1 MQEYKILGKVP
12 ESPTTPGKGTR
23 SVKFDIA
30 DLYKAP
36 IKATERGDDKSSG
49 EYGLD
54 EKLRKAYFW
63 IANYAIIN
71 PFCDIEYNETPPNS
85 YSIGDNKSRVFL
97 PTGQSYTSFILLPL
111 LTLVTRRKC
120 LFVGGPGRGKTSS
133 AVIMGLLAGYSIEDI
148 KRAVQHGQPQMT
160 VSDLLGNPLPS
171 DMVNAKSM
179 DDIKI
184 AWRKWLGMRVKII
197 DEYNRIPTRTQSA
210 LLNVMSENYAELL
223 DQVFECP
230 DAAWFL
236 TANDDAGGGTYQVIE
251 ALRDRIDIVVKALHF
266 NSRFLKQLLERIE
279 QGIRPEESVPEEIIF
294 SEDEIS
300 RMNRE
305 ILEVGIPH
313 VLMRRIEYFASQFE
327 LLESGGEQIEYKTK
341 DNAKTA
347 GSDVAQMM
355 RDETGKDQLKDLS
368 YQTLNGFSVRTFM
381 TCLNFIKALAYFRG
395 NKQAE
400 FEDVRH
406 ILPFVLQ
413 DKLVQNPD
421 SPFFEQPE
429 NAVYR
434 HDRISWIKKIFEL
447 SCSEFD
453 RSGLDKNDPTGKLL
467 EKFQGGLEGVAENE
481 ASQTLVQIERM
492 MKDIS
497 AGRKLYGPL
506 HDDILTLKYL
516 HQRYT
521 GYLRWLK
528 WKP

>member
-1 MQEYKILGKVP
+1 MEEHKILGKVP
-12 ESPTTPGKGTR
+12 ESPTSPGK
-23 SVKFDIA
+23 SVKNKKFDIA
-30 DLYKAP
+30 DLYNSP
-36 IKATERGDDKSSG
+36 IKGDEPSDSAD
-49 EYGLD
+49 YGLD

-71 PFCDIEYNETPPNS
+71 PFCDIEYNETPPNE
-85 YSIGDNKSRVFL
+85 YTMGDSKSRVVL

-111 LTLVTRRKC
+111 LTLVTRKKC
-120 LFVGGPGRGKTSS
+120 LLVGGPGRGKTSS
-133 AVIMGLLAGYSIEDI
+133 AVIMGLLAGYSMHDI
-148 KRAVQHGQPQMT
+148 QRAVQHGQPQMT

-171 DMVNAKSM
+171 DMVSAKSM
-179 DDIKI
+179 DEIRI

-251 ALRDRIDIVVKALHF
+251 ALKDRIDIVVKALHF
-266 NSRFLKQLLERIE
+266 NSRFLNQLLERVE
-279 QGIRPEESVPEEIIF
+279 QGIKPEESVPPEIIF

-300 RMNRE
+300 RINKE
-305 ILEVGIPH
+305 ILEVKIPPL
-313 VLMRRIEYFASQFE
+313 LMRRIEYFASQFE
-327 LLESGGEQIEYKTK
+327 LLESSGEQLEYKTK
-341 DNAKTA
+341 DNAKTS
-347 GSDVAQMM
+347 GSDIAQLL

-381 TCLNFIKALAYFRG
+381 TILSYIKALAYFRG

-413 DKLVQNPD
+413 DKLAQNTD
-421 SPFFEQPE
+421 SPFFEQPD
-429 NAVYR
+429 NSVYR
-434 HDRISWIKKIFEL
+434 HDKISWIRKIFDL

-453 RSGLDKNDPTGKLL
+453 RAGLDKNDPAGKLL
-467 EKFQGGLEGVAENE
+467 EQFQAGLEGVTEKDAM
-481 ASQTLVQIERM
+481 QILVQIEKM
-492 MKDIS
+492 MSEIS
-497 AGRKLYGPL
+497 KGRKLYGPHL
-506 HDDILTLKYL
+506 DDILTLKYL

-528 WKP
+528 WKG

>member
-1 MQEYKILGKVP
+1 MEEHKILGKVP
-12 ESPTTPGKGTR
+12 ESPTTPGRGIKSR
-23 SVKFDIA
+23 KFDIA
-30 DLYKAP
+30 DMYNAP
-36 IKATERGDDKSSG
+36 VKTEEETAGAD
-49 EYGLD
+49 YGLD

-71 PFCDIEYNETPPNS
+71 PFCDIEYNENPPNE
-85 YSIGDNKSRVFL
+85 YAIGDSKSRVLL

-133 AVIMGLLAGYSIEDI
+133 AVIMGLLAGYSLEDI
-148 KRAVQHGQPQMT
+148 RRAVQHGQPQMT

-171 DMVNAKSM
+171 DMVSAKSM
-179 DDIKI
+179 DEIKI

-223 DQVFECP
+223 DQVYECP

-266 NSRFLKQLLERIE
+266 NSRFLKQLLERVE
-279 QGIRPEESVPEEIIF
+279 QGIKPEEAVPEEIIF

-300 RMNRE
+300 RINKE
-305 ILEVGIPH
+305 ILDVEIPPI
-313 VLMRRIEYFASQFE
+313 LMRRIEYFASQFE

-341 DNAKTA
+341 DNARTT

-381 TCLNFIKALAYFRG
+381 TCLTYIKALAYFRG
-395 NKQAE
+395 NREAG
-400 FEDVRH
+400 FDDVRH

-413 DKLVQNPD
+413 DKLVQNTD
-421 SPFFEQPE
+421 SAFFEQPE
-429 NAVYR
+429 NSVFR
-434 HDRISWIKKIFEL
+434 HDRISWIRKIFDL
-447 SCSEFD
+447 SCAEFD
-453 RSGLDKNDPTGKLL
+453 RSGLDRNDPAGKLL
-467 EKFQGGLEGVAENE
+467 EQFQAGLEGVSEKD
-481 ASQTLVQIERM
+481 ASQVLIQIERM

-497 AGRKLYGPL
+497 GGRKLYGPL
-506 HDDILTLKYL
+506 LDDVLTLKYL

-528 WKP
+528 WKQ

>member
-1 MQEYKILGKVP
+1 MEEHKVLGKVP
-12 ESPTTPGKGTR
+12 ESPTSPGRGTKGK
-23 SVKFDIA
+23 KFDIA
-30 DLYKAP
+30 DLYNSP
-36 IKATERGDDKSSG
+36 IQVDDKALTG
-49 EYGLD
+49 NYGLD

-71 PFCDIEYNETPPNS
+71 PFCDIEYNETTPNE
-85 YSIGDNKSRVFL
+85 YTIGDNKSRVVL
-97 PTGQSYTSFILLPL
+97 PTGQSYASFILLPL

-133 AVIMGLLAGYSIEDI
+133 AMIMGLLAGYPMADI
-148 KRAVQHGQPQMT
+148 RRAVQHGQPQMT

-179 DDIKI
+179 DEIKI

-266 NSRFLKQLLERIE
+266 NSRFLNQLLERIE
-279 QGIRPEESVPEEIIF
+279 QGIKPEESVPEEIIF
-294 SEDEIS
+294 SEDEI
-300 RMNRE
+300 NRISKE
-305 ILEVGIPH
+305 ILEVEIPQI
-313 VLMRRIEYFASQFE
+313 LMRRIEYFASQFE
-327 LLESGGEQIEYKTK
+327 LLESSGEQIEYKTK
-341 DNAKTA
+341 DNAKTT
-347 GSDVAQMM
+347 GSDIAQLM

-381 TCLNFIKALAYFRG
+381 TCLNYIKALAYFRG
-395 NKQAE
+395 NKIAE
-400 FEDVRH
+400 FDDVRH

-413 DKLVQNPD
+413 DKLVQNAD

-429 NAVYR
+429 NSVYR
-434 HDRISWIKKIFEL
+434 HDRISWIKKIFDL

-453 RSGLDKNDPTGKLL
+453 RSGLDRNDPAGKLL
-467 EKFQGGLEGVAENE
+467 EQFQTGLEGVTEKDA
-481 ASQTLVQIERM
+481 AQRLIQIERM

-506 HDDILTLKYL
+506 LDDILTLKYL

-528 WKP
+528 WKQ